1 MRFIV
6 VPNKVYVYN
15 KIVISKGGM
24 LVLKYMQ
31 TAQQIEEYIVKNDLK
46 QGQKLPRFEDLIVQF
61 GVSKST
67 IVKALNIL
75 ESRGVVYQIQG
86 SGVFAR
92 RPKKDGYLN
101 ILENQGYT
109 SDLKKE
115 HFSPKVIEVTLM
127 KAPEKVIAA
136 CVCDKDELFYKV
148 VRLQTIKQKVLC
160 LEESYYRKKVVPFL
174 NESIAKE
181 SLFKYLKEGL
191 QLNIGFSDK
200 YLRVLKLKQENICD
214 LINTPLG
221 DPGIEIK
228 EIFYLTSGEVFDV
241 SFTTFNYENAQFYM
255 QSNIF
260 RN

>member
-1 MRFIV
+1 MSMI
-6 VPNKVYVYN
+6 
-15 KIVISKGGM
+15 KGGNI
-24 LVLKYMQ
+24 VLKYMQ
-31 TAQQIEEYIVKNDLK
+31 TAQQIEEFILKNNLK

-75 ESRGVVYQIQG
+75 ESRGVIYQIQG

-92 RPKKDGYLN
+92 RPQKEGYLN
-101 ILENQGYT
+101 VLENQGFT

-115 HFSPKVIEVTLM
+115 KLNSRVLEVSLV
-127 KAPEKVIAA
+127 KAPDKVLKSCA
-136 CVCDKDELFYKV
+136 CQADEQFYKV
-148 VRLQTIKQKVLC
+148 VRVQSVADKILC
-160 LEESYYRKKVVPFL
+160 LEESYYRKKIVPFL
-174 NESIAKE
+174 NEGLAKE
-181 SLFKYLKEGL
+181 SLFSYLREGL

-200 YLRVLKLKQENICD
+200 YLRVVKLKNEDICN
-214 LINTPLG
+214 LVGVAVG

-228 EIFYLTSGEVFDV
+228 EVFYLTSGEVFDI
-241 SFTTFNYENAQFYM
+241 SFTTFNYEHAQFYM